1 MKWKVD
7 TDVQVVTQ
15 NLARKGQRTDG
26 EDWNLYWANVTTVK
40 NIFHPDSGMRLSD
53 NQLINHYPNH
63 YELTRKD
70 LMVKNIK
77 RYLREIS
84 KELQH
89 ELPDFVPTTYLLPAD
104 YSLFVEEFRRTQNAM
119 WIMKPYNAAQGRG
132 IFIVNKLAQIKR
144 WSSGRWGPLRESYV
158 ISRYVEDPLLVGG
171 KKFDLRL
178 YVLVTSYR
186 PLRVYQYAHGF
197 ARFCNVKYVLSDVH
211 NPYVHLTN
219 VAIQKQNDDYNANH
233 GGKWNVQHLR
243 LFIESVY
250 GSEAATKLFSDVEQ
264 IIVHSLRATQQSI
277 INDKHCFECYGYDIL
292 IDAKLKPW
300 LVEVNA
306 SPSLS
311 TTTRSDKVMKLALIR
326 DVLDVVCPPAV
337 QCHHRQNDYNDKQQS
352 SSENNN
358 RDTLTTTGG
367 TPSERRDTNDQPL
380 FKPAFQQGPC
390 EPKGDFT
397 VLYDEALETHLEKC
411 IKAGEP
417 LPLTTTS
424 KDNYNFR
431 GAKHWTNWG
440 LDDAGFPGGGG
451 NAPATSA

>member
-7 TDVQVVTQ
+7 TEVQVVTQ
-15 NLARKGQRTDG
+15 NLARRCGTKTDG
-26 EDWNLYWANVTTVK
+26 DDWNIYWANVTTVK
-40 NIFHPDSGMRLSD
+40 SMFHPDSGCRLND

-77 RYLREIS
+77 RYLRETA
-84 KELQH
+84 KDVHH
-89 ELPDFVPTTYLLPAD
+89 EFPDFVPTTYLLPAD
-104 YSLFVEEFRRTQNAM
+104 YSLFVEEFRRCPNEK

-144 WSSGRWGPLRESYV
+144 WSSGRWATTPLREAYV

-197 ARFCNVKYVLSDVH
+197 ARFCNVKYNCQLADMN
-211 NPYVHLTN
+211 NPFVHLTN
-219 VAIQKQNDDYNANH
+219 VAIQKQNDEYNANH

-243 LFIESVY
+243 LFVESVH
-250 GSEAATKLFSDVEQ
+250 GAKAAKKLFHDIEQ
-264 IIVHSLRATQQSI
+264 IIVHSLKATQNSI

-292 IDAKLKPW
+292 IDANLKPW

-326 DVLDVVCPPAV
+326 DVLDVVCPTTHPD
-337 QCHHRQNDYNDKQQS
+337 ND
-352 SSENNN
+352 SET
-358 RDTLTTTGG
+358 TL
-367 TPSERRDTNDQPL
+367 
-380 FKPAFQQGPC
+380 KPAFQQGPC
-390 EPKGDFT
+390 EPRGDFR
-397 VLYDEALETHLEKC
+397 VLYDEALEAQLDK
-411 IKAGEP
+411 GLVDDSS
-417 LPLTTTS
+417 LPTDPRFL
-424 KDNYNFR
+424 YCR
-431 GAKHWTNWG
+431 GSKHWANWG
-440 LDDAGFPGGGG
+440 LFDPPNTNPGDSSSDNKNSTNPSVAGV
-451 NAPATSA
+451 TSPPPP